1 MANSKR
7 KCKQCG
13 EYVSDWIKVPAG
25 TFCSMDHALEFASQ
39 PKNRD
44 KAENKRHAA
53 KKQKLRDEDRGYWL
67 KKAQAAFNA
76 YIRARDKG
84 KPCISCGRMPNFGS
98 YTGGSGIQAGHYRSV
113 AAAPELRFNELN
125 VHVQCVHCNVHK
137 SSNAI
142 DYRIALVKKLGSDTV
157 EWLEGPH
164 EPKKYLIE
172 DLKRIEK
179 EYKEKTKDLAQYVIH
194 NHD

>member
-7 KCKQCG
+7 KCKLCS
-13 EYVSDWIKVPAG
+13 EYVSEWIKVPAG
-25 TFCSMDHALEFASQ
+25 TFCGMDHALEFARQ
-39 PKNRD
+39 PKNRE
-44 KAENKRHAA
+44 KAADKRHAA
-53 KKQKLRDEDRGYWL
+53 KKQKLRDEDRGYWSR
-67 KKAQAAFNA
+67 KAQASFNA

-84 KPCISCGRMPNFGS
+84 KPCISCGNMPNFGS

-125 VHVQCVHCNVHK
+125 VHIQCVTCNVHK

-142 DYRIALVKKLGSDTV
+142 DYRVALVKKLGAETV

-164 EPKKYLIE
+164 EPKRYTID
-172 DLKRIEK
+172 DLKAIDK
-179 EYKEKTKDLAQYVIH
+179 EYRGKVKAMS
-194 NHD
+194 